1 MVPVRRLGMVLVA
14 GLALAACTSSADTTL
29 SNVQA
34 ACTEMGYE
42 NGKSKES
49 DSSDTTWTSDDWA
62 ETAEQYDDIANRV
75 ASAARD
81 DARWNRLSNALTD
94 WQADTEQMA
103 ILTDESLPQAE
114 RDAAQAE
121 VDRLDAQAL
130 YRVVSQECRKAQ
142 AG

>member
-1 MVPVRRLGMVLVA
+1 M
-14 GLALAACTSSADTTL
+14 
-29 SNVQA
+29 QA